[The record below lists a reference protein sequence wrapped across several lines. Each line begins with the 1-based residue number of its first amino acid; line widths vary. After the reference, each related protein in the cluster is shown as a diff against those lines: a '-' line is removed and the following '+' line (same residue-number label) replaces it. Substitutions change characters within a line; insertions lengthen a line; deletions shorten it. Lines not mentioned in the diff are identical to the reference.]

1 MSDVL
6 AWTDVETTG
15 LDPQEDVILEVGMI
29 ATDYEANEIGVEP
42 LHVVS
47 RPTSEQV
54 GRMGGEALH
63 MHMSNGLIDECG
75 ISTLSL
81 PAVASSV
88 RSWLGGLPVD
98 GRIVLAGSSVHF
110 DRRFLG
116 RLGVLGRV
124 DHRMLDVSTLD
135 ELAAHLYPDVHAHRP
150 PRTTNHRVM
159 ACLHDSMALYRYY
172 RERLLGGPRLTLR
185 ARCDPHDDRQPLRQ
199 GNGTAIGRR

>member
-6 AWTDVETTG
+6 VWTDVETTG

-29 ATDYEANEIGVEP
+29 ATDYEANAIGVEP

-47 RPTSEQV
+47 RPTSEQF

-75 ISTLSL
+75 IPTLSL

-110 DRRFLG
+110 DRRFPG
-116 RLGVLGRV
+116 
-124 DHRMLDVSTLD
+124 S
-135 ELAAHLYPDVHAHRP
+135 
-150 PRTTNHRVM
+150 PRR
-159 ACLHDSMALYRYY
+159 ARA
-172 RERLLGGPRLTLR
+172 GGPPDARREHARRTRRAPVSGRACASPSAHHQPSRDGVSPRLDGIVPVLPR
-185 ARCDPHDDRQPLRQ
+185 APSWRSLPHAASP
-199 GNGTAIGRR
+199 T